1 MSVDFMQGFNPYMA
15 QQNPYLSDDFMASAA
30 GLNNQYAQQQ
40 AIAQQFA
47 LQPQPTVDTFQKQ
60 ESNSGLGTGVKVA
73 TVGALGAGAGA
84 YFFGD
89 KLGASFVK
97 DGKFS
102 DELLRAVE
110 NSPASVEKIAQQ
122 RLAQAKTK
130 ILKRFNMDDKTFKA
144 LKEYAKAKDV
154 TKLKPE
160 VRQLVQQAG
169 INSQADALT
178 KLTQIS
184 ADFGKID
191 LKGLTAKAEK
201 LVEAGSLKGQTAKL
215 AKLQARENLIH
226 TLANN
231 AKKTDIEKLII
242 ENAEQFGIKG
252 DKTVIERE
260 AKALAQKFKTKQ
272 GAIKALKTEVTAQQK
287 LVKTTR
293 SALNSQVA
301 SYWDDTAKAFKAD
314 APEALTKAAKNF
326 KWAKAGKFA
335 AIAAGAGLVL
345 GWMFGG
351 NKS

>member
-1 MSVDFMQGFNPYMA
+1 MTMGTSMYGFNPYMNTGLNA
-15 QQNPYLSDDFMASAA
+15 DFMSTATANPYT
-30 GLNNQYAQQQ
+30 NPYADPYSQL
-40 AIAQQFA
+40 AA
-47 LQPQPTVDTFQKQ
+47 LQQPTADTFQKS
-60 ESNSGLGTGVKVA
+60 EGGSGLNSGLKLAAVGGV
-73 TVGALGAGAGA
+73 GAGAGA

-144 LKEYAKAKDV
+144 LQQYAKAKDV

-169 INSQADALT
+169 INSQAEALT
-178 KLTQIS
+178 KLTQIN

-201 LVEAGSLKGQTAKL
+201 LAEAGSLKGQTAQL

-226 TLANN
+226 TLADN
-231 AKKTDIEKLII
+231 AKKPDIKKLII

-260 AKALAQKFKTKQ
+260 AERLVETFKTKQ
-272 GAIKALKTEVTAQQK
+272 GAIKALKAEVTAQQE

-293 SALNSQVA
+293 SALNGKVA
-301 SYWDDTAKAFKAD
+301 GYWDDAAKAFKAD